1 MIRRVEAHD
10 IPLHLNHVRAF
21 AVLGDEWWTE
31 AELIA
36 DLNAGR
42 RALFLIGNKAAALV
56 RVCGDALFID
66 GLVGTGFNRWG
77 ADFDAAMRAE
87 AKRLGLSEVAA
98 RCRRGFAPF
107 ARRMGWRETHREYRV
122 RAG

>member
-1 MIRRVEAHD
+1 MIRRVEARD
-10 IPLHLNHVRAF
+10 IPLNLHTIRAF

-31 AELIA
+31 DELIA
-36 DLNAGR
+36 DLKAGR

-77 ADFDAAMRAE
+77 EDFEAAMRAE

>member
-1 MIRRVEAHD
+1 M
-10 IPLHLNHVRAF
+10 
-21 AVLGDEWWTE
+21 
-31 AELIA
+31 
-36 DLNAGR
+36 
-42 RALFLIGNKAAALV
+42 
-56 RVCGDALFID
+56 FID
-66 GLVGTGFNRWG
+66 ALVGTGFNRWG
-77 ADFDAAMRAE
+77 ADFDGAMREE